1 MVLLLLPW
9 KQRER
14 EKCNSA
20 ASNQLSSF
28 QIKLNDIMKKQ
39 CVVQWWDNAR
49 VAPILKKN
57 KNLKSWLSI
66 KKYLIQQITYLV
78 SSQFGYCLD
87 FVAKKELGLS

>member
-49 VAPILKKN
+49 VAHILKKN
-57 KNLKSWLSI
+57 KKFKL
-66 KKYLIQQITYLV
+66 
-78 SSQFGYCLD
+78 
-87 FVAKKELGLS
+87 